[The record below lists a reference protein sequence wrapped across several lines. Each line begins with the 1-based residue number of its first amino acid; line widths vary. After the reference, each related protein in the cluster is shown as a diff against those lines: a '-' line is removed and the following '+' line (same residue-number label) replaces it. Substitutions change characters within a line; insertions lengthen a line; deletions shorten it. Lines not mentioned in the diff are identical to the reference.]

1 MKFKVLVFFILTA
14 LVLAFVYQNSAPVT
28 LEFVRWQYPVPL
40 ALLLLSGLTAGILL
54 GMMMVLR
61 RQSYNKKKKT
71 EKESGQQAQA
81 KKNAAAVA
89 TEKAH
94 EPESQDQPAATVEQT
109 ITQPTGDH
117 HESNNSD
124 YRGDSGVR

>member
-14 LVLAFVYQNSAPVT
+14 LVLAFVYQNSTPVM

-40 ALLLLSGLTAGILL
+40 ALLLLSVLIAGILL
-54 GMMMVLR
+54 GMLLVLR

-71 EKESGQQAQA
+71 EKESGQQPQA
-81 KKNAAAVA
+81 KKNTAAVA
-89 TEKAH
+89 TEKAP
-94 EPESQDQPAATVEQT
+94 EPEPQDKAAATGEQT
-109 ITQPTGDH
+109 ITQPTGEH

-124 YRGDSGVR
+124 YRGDSRVR